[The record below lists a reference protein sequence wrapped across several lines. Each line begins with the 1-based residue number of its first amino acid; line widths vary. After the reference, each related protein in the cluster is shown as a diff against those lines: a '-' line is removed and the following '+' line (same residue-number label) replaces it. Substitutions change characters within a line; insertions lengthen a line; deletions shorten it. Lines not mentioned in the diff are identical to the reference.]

1 MEGTVIV
8 TVTPATAEK
17 ETSSLVLDSTRSDTP
32 VRPSRPRNVLLDFL
46 RALCVLFVVAHHA
59 SLRLDGVYFTGR
71 FKGYPLSNNLWV
83 LWYLAIMSGMLF
95 GLSSGRLLPY
105 LKRLFVVL
113 AFGCVANLLGIV
125 ISWSTNPDANNE
137 ISVEGVLYQMYYVV
151 FIGMFG
157 VVSYPARQAC
167 IQSQRPHPA
176 LAAISCLICGVFVVM
191 PYTGLLPVP
200 GYHPSAP
207 NSHKPKQPA
216 NGAGWPDYRRDTSAE
231 WLDCRLQVT
240 TVGTLTALRFGWP
253 RLAGSLFGLALV
265 LYVSFVSRSFCRD
278 AGDLGKI
285 IRFVWWYSFGL
296 MWAALL
302 KARTRLPEV
311 AAGVRLYMRCFES
324 YFLVLVWALTT
335 GQTTIQEFR
344 EPDLHATA
352 SELVNGLVALKDLS
366 LLLLF
371 FGLSQTN
378 ASDPFELATPLNY
391 WSLLAYCLH
400 YAVLYVIPGA
410 QRFPERHDD
419 SAAEADM
426 ARDSVQLG
434 TCMWQFLTMAA
445 VVGVHKAARRM
456 RTRRD
461 KSRSS
466 SRAPAEAPAEAPAQ
480 RVQKTAG
487 LEMAEPSR

>member
-1 MEGTVIV
+1 
-8 TVTPATAEK
+8 
-17 ETSSLVLDSTRSDTP
+17 
-32 VRPSRPRNVLLDFL
+32 
-46 RALCVLFVVAHHA
+46 
-59 SLRLDGVYFTGR
+59 
-71 FKGYPLSNNLWV
+71 
-83 LWYLAIMSGMLF
+83 
-95 GLSSGRLLPY
+95 
-105 LKRLFVVL
+105 
-113 AFGCVANLLGIV
+113 
-125 ISWSTNPDANNE
+125 
-137 ISVEGVLYQMYYVV
+137 
-151 FIGMFG
+151 
-157 VVSYPARQAC
+157 
-167 IQSQRPHPA
+167 
-176 LAAISCLICGVFVVM
+176 
-191 PYTGLLPVP
+191 
-200 GYHPSAP
+200 
-207 NSHKPKQPA
+207 
-216 NGAGWPDYRRDTSAE
+216 
-231 WLDCRLQVT
+231 VT